1 MNDELDQPSIRY
13 ARGADRRDVAL
24 FLSAF
29 ADGAVLRVFDPATAD
44 TPVSTRDTPE
54 RLANIIDRLATYD
67 ATFHLLG
74 QSAYDGDTGEVYCVA
89 HHLKR
94 SDGTDFVM
102 YIRYRDRYTR
112 GGAGASDWRIAERDV
127 LVDWTETRRVGEP
140 STGE

>member
-1 MNDELDQPSIRY
+1 MSDDLRQPSIRY
-13 ARGADRRDVAL
+13 ALGADRRDVDL

-29 ADGAVLRVFDPATAD
+29 ADGTVLRVFDPATAD
-44 TPVSTRDTPE
+44 TPASTRDTPE
-54 RLANIIDRLATYD
+54 RLANVIERLGTYD

-74 QSAYDGDTGEVYCVA
+74 QSAYDGETGEVYCVA

-112 GGAGASDWRIAERDV
+112 TGSGWRIAARDV
-127 LVDWTETRRVGEP
+127 LVDWTETRRVMDP
-140 STGE
+140 PTGE